1 MDQNTQ
7 LQSFSDD
14 ESYQHAL
21 KVAQKLSTSELLPAT
36 FKGKPENVLIALDL
50 ANRSGASPL
59 MIMQNLNIIQGKPSF
74 SSSYIIASINTSTD
88 YGRLRYKVTGK
99 GDTLSCI
106 AYAKHIESGEIEE
119 GPEVTMQMAIAEG
132 WTSKSGSKWKT
143 MPQLMIRYRA
153 AAFFGRLY
161 TPEILMGMH
170 TTDEI
175 EDMPS
180 SRYEVINEDA
190 KQPNKEFER
199 AMLLLDDC
207 TSLEELKSFAGSIDN
222 FSWSPEEVQAY
233 FDKGKSIQDSFKTP

>member
-1 MDQNTQ
+1 MEQSTQ

-14 ESYQHAL
+14 TSYQHAL
-21 KVAQKLSTSELLPAT
+21 KVATKLASSELLPAT
-36 FKGKPENVLIALDL
+36 FKNKPENVLIALDL
-50 ANRSGASPL
+50 ANRSGVSPL
-59 MIMQNLNIIQGKPSF
+59 MIMQNLNIIQGRPSF

-106 AYAKHIESGEIEE
+106 AYAKHLESGEIEE
-119 GPEVTMQMAIAEG
+119 GPEVTMQMAVAEG

-175 EDMPS
+175 EDMPA
-180 SRYEVINEDA
+180 SRYEVLKEEV
-190 KQPNKEFER
+190 NKEFER
-199 AMLLLDDC
+199 AMLLLDQI
-207 TSLEELKSFAGSIDN
+207 TTLEDLKQMAASIDT
-222 FSWSPEEVQAY
+222 SAWSAEEVQAY
-233 FDKGKSIQDSFKTP
+233 FDKGAEIQAKLKPAEQ